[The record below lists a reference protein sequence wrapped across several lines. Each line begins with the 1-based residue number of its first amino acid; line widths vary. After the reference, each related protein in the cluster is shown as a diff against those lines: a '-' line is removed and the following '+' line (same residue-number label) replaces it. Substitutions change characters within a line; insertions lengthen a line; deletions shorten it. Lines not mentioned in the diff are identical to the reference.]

1 LHLSLSLQAPAVI
14 LSAAKDPDAL
24 HSPGHLG
31 LPATLSSLLPLS
43 RTNAKINFKKL
54 ENFCCRICCRFQPRF
69 HHKLTTNSPSKNH
82 VLHTEIRKTPN
93 KNAIPNPKKKNKKKK
108 TPKPFC
114 GPGAIGLQAARKP
127 NSVLDDHSSTRRI
140 TAAL

>member
-1 LHLSLSLQAPAVI
+1 M
-14 LSAAKDPDAL
+14 
-24 HSPGHLG
+24 HSTRLDISD

-43 RTNAKINFKKL
+43 RTNTKINFKKL
-54 ENFCCRICCRFQPRF
+54 ENFGCRICCRFQPRF

-82 VLHTEIRKTPN
+82 VLHTGLRKTPT
-93 KNAIPNPKKKNKKKK
+93 K
-108 TPKPFC
+108 TAFSLLRIKIEKRRPRNRFC
-114 GPGAIGLQAARKP
+114 DSGVIGLQAARKP